1 MDLFGLK
8 TYDSNIFPQVCQ
20 MKAFYDDDVWWYCLN
35 DVYKVLE
42 NTSGQPHILKFAKE
56 HECIQL
62 KPINKEWNQVGNKW
76 ESVSQDMSMVY
87 MIPNSHF
94 EEMVT
99 LIVNRTRKSISQK
112 SDVCAKLNIIIPE
125 SNLKVPI
132 ECSMLDIFTKA
143 CPFKVDMQ
151 YRLGKYKLDAF
162 IPRLKMAIQI
172 DENNHSQYDQAEEK
186 EYDTIIR
193 DHHIICIRF
202 VPDKNRELD
211 SALKL
216 VNIVW
221 QRTLSPDFSEFKSI
235 HSLA

>member
-1 MDLFGLK
+1 MDLFGPR
-8 TYDSNIFPQVCQ
+8 IHFFPQVEQ
-20 MKAFYDDDVWWYCLN
+20 MKAYCTKNKIWWYSLN

-62 KPINKEWNQVGNKW
+62 QQTNREWNQVENKW
-76 ESVSQDMSMVY
+76 EISNNSDMIY
-87 MIPNSHF
+87 MIPNSHLV
-94 EEMVT
+94 EMVT
-99 LIVNRTRKSISQK
+99 LIVNRTRKSLSQK
-112 SDVCAKLNIIIPE
+112 SDVCLKLNVTIPE

-143 CPFKVDMQ
+143 CPFKVELQ

-162 IPRLKMAIQI
+162 IPRLKIAIQI
-172 DENNHSQYDQAEEK
+172 DENNHSQYDQLEEK
-186 EYDTIIR
+186 EYDTVIR

-202 VPDKNRELD
+202 VPDKNKELD

-221 QRTLSPDFSEFKSI
+221 QRTLSPDFVEFKSN